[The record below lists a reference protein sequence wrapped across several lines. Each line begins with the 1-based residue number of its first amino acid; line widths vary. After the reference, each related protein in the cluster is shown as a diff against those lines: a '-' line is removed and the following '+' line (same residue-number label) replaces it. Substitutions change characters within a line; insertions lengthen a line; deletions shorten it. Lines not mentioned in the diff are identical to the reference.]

1 MENIRI
7 TSGNLR
13 GRIIRAPKS
22 DLVHPMGSRE
32 KLALF
37 NMIPSDLPGAEVL
50 DAFSG
55 SGALGIEAVSRGA
68 KDVVFVEKNAKIA
81 GVIRENLKNLGL
93 DSEVIVA
100 DAGKFETE
108 ADFDIII
115 ADPPYDKF
123 KIEDILHLTK
133 FLENDGVFIL
143 SHPGDT
149 PVIPDLKLTKSRKYA
164 GATISI
170 YRKKY

>member
-1 MENIRI
+1 MDNIRI

-13 GRIIRAPKS
+13 SRAIRSPKS
-22 DLVHPMGSRE
+22 DLTHPMGARE
-32 KLALF
+32 KIALF
-37 NMIPSDLPGAEVL
+37 NMISSDLPGAEVL
-50 DAFSG
+50 DAFAG
-55 SGALGIEAVSRGA
+55 SGALGIEAISRGA
-68 KDVVFVEKNAKIA
+68 SDVVFIEKNAKIA
-81 GVIRENLKNLGL
+81 GVIRENLRNLRL

-100 DAGKFETE
+100 DAGKFETDK
-108 ADFDIII
+108 DFDIIL

-133 FLENDGVFIL
+133 FLKNDGVFIL

-149 PVIPDLKLTKSRKYA
+149 PVMDGLKLTKSRKYA

-170 YRKKY
+170 YQK